1 MDKAGKTGYIYK
13 KFSEN
18 KLMKNEKINRREFFK
33 SAAGVGLAAAIASGS
48 KFASAIDANKPAE
61 PNKPVN
67 QSFEPV
73 PRRQFGRA
81 KITVPIVSFGAMF
94 DIIDNQILL
103 HKCLQWGVNYWDTA
117 AGYAG
122 GNSEIGIGQ
131 FFAKNSQKRKE
142 VFLVTKASGANDAA
156 SRTEKLQTSF
166 KRMNTN
172 YIDLYYGVHS
182 MTDPAQ
188 LTDELKQ
195 WAADAKAK
203 GLIKYFGF
211 STHQNMAA
219 CLMAASK
226 CDWIDAIML
235 LYNFRVMQ
243 DPQLTAAIDACNKA
257 GIALIAMKTQALR
270 RTAENDASIS
280 KQFIE
285 KGFTE
290 GQAKIKTVLQDNRIC
305 SACVGMTNVSYLTLA
320 VAAALDKTQLSQSD
334 LQFMGNY
341 AKETADSYCTGCNA
355 CAAAV
360 PQMPYVSDVMRS
372 LMYRNSYGNKA
383 LAKEVFADVARK
395 VNCSIGSV
403 DYTAAEAVCP
413 NGIQI
418 GKIMTEAE
426 QLLA

>member
-1 MDKAGKTGYIYK
+1 
-13 KFSEN
+13 
-18 KLMKNEKINRREFFK
+18 
-33 SAAGVGLAAAIASGS
+33 
-48 KFASAIDANKPAE
+48 
-61 PNKPVN
+61 
-67 QSFEPV
+67 
-73 PRRQFGRA
+73 
-81 KITVPIVSFGAMF
+81 MF
-94 DIIDNQILL
+94 DIVDNQILL
-103 HKCLQWGVNYWDTA
+103 YKCLQWGVNYWDTA

-142 VFLVTKASGANDAA
+142 IFLVTKASGANDAA

-243 DPQLTAAIDACNKA
+243 DPQLTAAIEVCNKA

-290 GQAKIKTVLQDNRIC
+290 GQAKIKTVLQDNQIC

-334 LQFMGNY
+334 LQFMDNY
-341 AKETADSYCTGCNA
+341 AKETADSYCTGCKV

-372 LMYRNSYGNKA
+372 LMYHNSYGNKV
-383 LAKEVFADVARK
+383 LAKEVYANAARR
-395 VNCSIGSV
+395 VNCSIGSI
-403 DYTAAEAVCP
+403 DYAAAEAVCP
-413 NGIQI
+413 NGNKI
-418 GKIMTEAE
+418 GKWMAEAE

>member
-13 KFSEN
+13 NFSEN

-33 SAAGVGLAAAIASGS
+33 SAAGVGFAAAVASGS
-48 KFASAIDANKPAE
+48 RFASAMDANKPAE
-61 PNKPVN
+61 PNKPAN
-67 QSFEPV
+67 QSFEQV

-94 DIIDNQILL
+94 DIVDNQILL

-131 FFAKNSQKRKE
+131 FFAKNPQKRKE
-142 VFLVTKASGANDAA
+142 VFLVTKASHANDSP
-156 SRTEKLQTSF
+156 SRTERLQASLQ
-166 KRMNTN
+166 RMNTN
-172 YIDLYYGVHS
+172 YIDLYYGVHALEKPE
-182 MTDPAQ
+182 D
-188 LTDELKQ
+188 LNDDLKK

-211 STHQNMAA
+211 SIHGNVPA

-243 DPQLTAAIDACNKA
+243 DPQLTAAVEACNKA

-270 RTAENDASIS
+270 RTAENDAAIN

-290 GQAKIKTVLQDNRIC
+290 GQAKIKTVLEDKRIC

-341 AKETADSYCTGCNA
+341 AKETADSYCTGCNV

-360 PQMPYVSDVMRS
+360 PQMPFVSNVMRS
-372 LMYRNSYGNKA
+372 LMYHNSYGNKA
-383 LAKEVFADVARK
+383 LAKEVFARVAGK
-395 VNCSIGSV
+395 VNCPISSI
-403 DYTAAEAVCP
+403 DYRAAESVCP
-413 NGIQI
+413 NGNKI
-418 GKIMTEAE
+418 GKWMTEAE